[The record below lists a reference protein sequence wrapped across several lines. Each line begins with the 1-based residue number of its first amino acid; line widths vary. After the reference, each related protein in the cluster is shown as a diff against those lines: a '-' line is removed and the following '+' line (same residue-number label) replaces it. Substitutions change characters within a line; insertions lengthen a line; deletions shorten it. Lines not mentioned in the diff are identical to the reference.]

1 MILLLLRKKRW
12 EKRWNRSKRQGN
24 QSEEKSG
31 TLEMLPLI
39 TLTYYITILNEIFPT
54 YNCKF
59 ERISFLSFMRA
70 SVRNT
75 IPSTKVSF
83 NSALP
88 SLPLPPFFTINS
100 SNSGLWEW
108 SWEVMSHCLL
118 TQLWISRLDLFNPI
132 AQRRL
137 SGNLF
142 NPFVRGVFIL
152 FDL

>member
-1 MILLLLRKKRW
+1 MILLLLRKK
-12 EKRWNRSKRQGN
+12 KRRDERSDETEAKDKAIK
-24 QSEEKSG
+24 ESG

-39 TLTYYITILNEIFPT
+39 TLTYYITITILNEIFPT

-100 SNSGLWEW
+100 SNSGLWE
-108 SWEVMSHCLL
+108 
-118 TQLWISRLDLFNPI
+118 
-132 AQRRL
+132 
-137 SGNLF
+137 
-142 NPFVRGVFIL
+142 
-152 FDL
+152 

>member
-24 QSEEKSG
+24 QSKEKSG
-31 TLEMLPLI
+31 TLEVLPLI

>member
-1 MILLLLRKKRW
+1 
-12 EKRWNRSKRQGN
+12 
-24 QSEEKSG
+24 
-31 TLEMLPLI
+31 
-39 TLTYYITILNEIFPT
+39 
-54 YNCKF
+54 
-59 ERISFLSFMRA
+59 MRA

-88 SLPLPPFFTINS
+88 SPPFFTINS

-132 AQRRL
+132 AQRL

-142 NPFVRGVFIL
+142 NPFEVHLSFWTYRTVLCFQTFKLALSNYVYKILHKFIDL
-152 FDL
+152 LQFLEFKILWYANCEHRCISLKGSFRKFDICNIVDKKI